1 MISPQN
7 GANAAP
13 SRRLQHNPEVRTAA
27 AAHKHVR
34 AGKQEE
40 VGLALSSCPFLALLA
55 EIRREGKASLLTTSS

>member
-13 SRRLQHNPEVRTAA
+13 SRRPQHNPEVKT

-34 AGKQEE
+34 GSGSGAGA
-40 VGLALSSCPFLALLA
+40 VLVPIPGASC
-55 EIRREGKASLLTTSS
+55 